1 MLTKLY
7 LNGSQLAHGNGLTE
21 VLELLAMDGTAID
34 PATVKELHD
43 GSEAVVD
50 ETGLWR
56 VVEEPAMTSKMVQFA
71 CESGESFVM
80 VLCGMEGRF
89 GRVE

>member
-1 MLTKLY
+1 MLTKIY

-21 VLELLAMDGTAID
+21 VLELLAIDGTKID

-50 ETGLWR
+50 DTGLWR
-56 VVEEPAMTSKMVQFA
+56 VVEEPAFDAGMITSA
-71 CESGESFVM
+71 CESGASFRSVM
-80 VLCGMEGRF
+80 AVMAG
-89 GRVE
+89 VE